1 MLAISNASV
10 PHPKAAIVGGGNTP
24 YHLPGLKRTIKGE
37 IIAKA
42 ATLFRW
48 A

>member
-1 MLAISNASV
+1 MATV
-10 PHPKAAIVGGGNTP
+10 RRGVVGGGNTP
-24 YHLPGLKRTIKGE
+24 YLLPGIKRIITGE

-48 A
+48 D